1 MAWLSRFVNM
11 IERMVTSL
19 DGNHTLEGE
28 DASGLWMSTADALEA
43 APNAPG
49 TFAAPP
55 VAPLPADLPPEPP
68 REARVARLP
77 VAPEAASPE
86 GSDEAPAFESPGP
99 AVDAAPPEG
108 NVTQQPDD
116 TPAETTDQPAAVEH
130 IAAPAGS
137 AEDMLSMFRESSV
150 SSEYSGLTKDIDDI
164 TAQELLDEA
173 RAVLDLLAPNRVPSA
188 EDAIA

>member
-19 DGNHTLEGE
+19 DGNHALEDE
-28 DASGLWMSTADALEA
+28 DAAGLWMSTADALEA
-43 APNAPG
+43 APAALG

-55 VAPLPADLPPEPP
+55 VAPLRADLPPEPP

-77 VAPEAASPE
+77 VAPEAAPPE
-86 GSDEAPAFESPGP
+86 RSDEAPTFESPES
-99 AVDAAPPEG
+99 AVDAVPPEEI
-108 NVTQQPDD
+108 VTQANDQ
-116 TPAETTDQPAAVEH
+116 PAETMDQPAAVEH

-137 AEDMLSMFRESSV
+137 AEDMLSMFRETSV
-150 SSEYSGLTKDIDDI
+150 GTEYSGLTKDIEDI

-173 RAVLDLLAPNRVPSA
+173 RAVLDLLAPNRVPSE